1 MTCTCKQAPRQS
13 CFLYPH
19 VFLFSPTVRIINRN
33 TYTSGKK
40 AAFYCGKANPIAEFV
55 SPNEIRML
63 ENAEMDAIRISIARD
78 SDDRQVPGVFAWHVG
93 DSGGSKIMKDGT
105 ARGTRQGQSGGYR
118 VLKASHGE
126 TCRN

>member
-1 MTCTCKQAPRQS
+1 
-13 CFLYPH
+13 

-118 VLKASHGE
+118 VLKATHGD
-126 TCRN
+126 TAPN